1 MSRRPVGSIRWRSP
15 GVARVELQ
23 AGFDPITGKPRRIS
37 ETVHGSEGDAER
49 ALARMLLDI
58 GKLPSGGNMT
68 LGKYLEDLYIPR
80 MKKQVRR
87 STATGYEG
95 KLRRHVIPKIGHIN
109 LADLNAWT
117 LEGWRDDLLDNM
129 SGQSALHVFRVL
141 SRALTKAVAWHRI
154 QVNPMKSIEAP
165 HANLRDLDTLKADE
179 AVKYLKA
186 FTGHILEPVVTLAV
200 ATGLRPCELY
210 GLRWSD
216 IDLKAA
222 EVTVRRGLHERKSE
236 SWFEQPKSERS
247 HRTVS
252 LPAWAVETLTQL
264 RGIGPLVAGD
274 GAEGH
279 ARPTEIARQYRKQAQ
294 AKKLRYVPMRDL
306 RHTHATLMLEAGVD
320 IVVVS
325 RRLGHSNVAI
335 TDKHYLR
342 PRRSV
347 DQAAADAFGELLA
360 FRGEKSSVAVD
371 GVKSTAV
378 NEEQ

>member
-23 AGFDPITGKPRRIS
+23 AGFDPITGKPRRMS
-37 ETVHGSEGDAER
+37 ETVHGSEADAER

-58 GKLPSGGNMT
+58 GKMPSGGNMT
-68 LGKYLEDLYIPR
+68 LGEYLEDLYIPR

-87 STATGYEG
+87 STATGYEA
-95 KLRRHVIPKIGHIN
+95 KLRKHVIPKIGQVN
-109 LADLNAWT
+109 LSDLSTWT
-117 LEGWRDDLLDNM
+117 LEGWRDDLLDEM

-141 SRALTKAVAWHRI
+141 SRALTKAVEWHRI
-154 QVNPMKSIEAP
+154 EVNPMKSMQAP
-165 HANLRDLDTLKADE
+165 RARLRDFDTLGADE

-186 FTGHILEPVVTLAV
+186 FTGHILEPVVCLAV

-210 GLRWSD
+210 ALTWAD
-216 IDLKAA
+216 LDLKAG

-236 SWFEQPKSERS
+236 SWFEPPKSERS

-252 LPAWAVETLTQL
+252 LPGWAVDTLKPL
-264 RGIGPLVAGD
+264 RGIGPLVPGD

-279 ARPTEIARQYRKQAQ
+279 ARPTEIARVYRKHAQ
-294 AKKLRYVPMRDL
+294 AKKLRYVPIRDL

-320 IVVVS
+320 VVVVS

-347 DQAAADAFGELLA
+347 DQAAADALGQLLA
-360 FRGEKSSVAVD
+360 LDGAKSAQALD
-371 GVKSTAV
+371 GGKS
-378 NEEQ
+378 E